1 MQTLFA
7 LPLTEQGSRRVA
19 ADEKKNVKGLQASTG
34 RCSVNNKVSILACS
48 TVGSRVVAC
57 LPCLSRYLISRFRV
71 KDMGQLDRSP

>member
-1 MQTLFA
+1 MQTLFE

-34 RCSVNNKVSILACS
+34 RRSVNNKVSILACS

-57 LPCLSRYLISRFRV
+57 LPCLSRYLLSCV
-71 KDMGQLDRSP
+71 CVEEMGQLDRSR